1 MLAPRKLIF
10 ALIVALI
17 AIAVVLPD
25 VTPAVAQEIQLAQAK
40 KKRPGLFERLFG
52 SRKKTETKR
61 APVVRK
67 KSSAPVKRRS
77 TSSSQKRRTTTA
89 APAVKTVDV
98 VEKDENAHKILIVGD
113 YLASGLAW
121 GLDQALA
128 KETKLAV
135 VERTDGSSGLVAKD
149 DFDWNQ
155 KILGI
160 LNEESPDVVVVAL
173 GANDRKEIAA
183 GEETYPVGS
192 EKWEEIYSQRVA
204 GLVDTLNIYG
214 RPFFW
219 VSLPPLRGTEATAD
233 MAYFNGLYKPAVEK
247 AGGHYVDLW
256 NGFTNASGQFITSG
270 PDIDGQ
276 VKALRTR
283 DGVNYTSAGKLKLA
297 YYVER
302 DIRRETG
309 FGAGAIDILASV
321 TLSST
326 IEIGP
331 DGKKRLVGPV
341 LSLADPLPGG
351 SGELAGEPDPVIF
364 DPVSGK
370 ALTLPKLDDEPLA
383 KEDETPQYR
392 LIVKGEAPPT
402 VVGRIDDFA
411 WPPSSR
417 ESPVFI
423 APEAAEEADAMD
435 ETALVGEEGQ
445 GDGAAVL
452 TPVSKSSQ

>member
-10 ALIVALI
+10 ALFVALI
-17 AIAVVLPD
+17 ATGVVLPD
-25 VTPAVAQEIQLAQAK
+25 VVPAVAQEIRLAAAD

-52 SRKKTETKR
+52 SKKKTETKR
-61 APVVRK
+61 APIVRK
-67 KSSAPVKRRS
+67 KTPVRRKTTTTSTKKR
-77 TSSSQKRRTTTA
+77 TTA

-98 VEKDENAHKILIVGD
+98 VEKDPNASKVLVVGD

-135 VERTDGSSGLVAKD
+135 VERTDDSSGLVRTD

-160 LNEESPDVVVVAL
+160 LNEESPDVVVVAV
-173 GANDRKEIAA
+173 GANDRQEMRE
-183 GEETYPVGS
+183 GEERFPVGS
-192 EKWEEIYSQRVA
+192 EKWEEIYGQRVA
-204 GLVDTLNIYG
+204 GLVDTLKIYG

-233 MAYFNGLYKPAVEK
+233 MAHFNGLYKAAVEK
-247 AGGHYVDLW
+247 AGGYYVDLW

-276 VKALRTR
+276 VKALRTK

-321 TLSST
+321 TMSST

-351 SGELAGEPDPVIF
+351 AEELAGEPDPVIF

-370 ALTLPKLDDEPLA
+370 ALTLPKLPDEPLA
-383 KEDETPQYR
+383 DTDETPQYR
-392 LIVKGEAPPT
+392 LIVKGEAPLT
-402 VVGRIDDFA
+402 VVGRVDDFG

-417 ESPVFI
+417 QSPVFI
-423 APEAAEEADAMD
+423 APEAAEEPAEGD
-435 ETALVGEEGQ
+435 EAALIGEEGQ

>member
-1 MLAPRKLIF
+1 VFL
-10 ALIVALI
+10 ALI
-17 AIAVVLPD
+17 ATAVVLPD
-25 VTPAVAQEIQLAQAK
+25 VVPAVAQEIQVAASD

-61 APVVRK
+61 APIIRK
-67 KSSAPVKRRS
+67 KAPVRRKTTTS
-77 TSSSQKRRTTTA
+77 TKKRRTT
-89 APAVKTVDV
+89 APAVKTVEV
-98 VEKDENAHKILIVGD
+98 VEKDPNAHKILIVGD

-128 KETKLAV
+128 KETKLEV
-135 VERTDGSSGLVAKD
+135 VERTDDSSGLVRSD

-160 LNEESPDVVVVAL
+160 LNEESPDVVVVAV
-173 GANDRKEIAA
+173 GANDRQEMRE
-183 GEETYPVGS
+183 GEERFPVGS

-204 GLVDTLNIYG
+204 GLVDTLKIYG

-233 MAYFNGLYKPAVEK
+233 MAYVNGLDKPAVEK
-247 AGGHYVDLW
+247 AGGYYVDVW

-276 VKALRTR
+276 VKALRTG

-321 TLSST
+321 TMSST

-341 LSLADPLPGG
+341 ISLADPLPGG
-351 SGELAGEPDPVIF
+351 AAELAGEPDPVIF

-370 ALTLPKLDDEPLA
+370 ALTLPKLPDETLA
-383 KEDETPQYR
+383 QEDETPQYR

-423 APEAAEEADAMD
+423 APEAAEEVGAGD
-435 ETALVGEEGQ
+435 EAALVGEEGQ